1 MAWPVT
7 FRVFPVPCTQMVRSA
22 GKCPAVGRGSCI
34 EVAPCQVVRGRY
46 PGSGSLI
53 MKPDAFAGMLRV
65 CRLAS
70 AVDAEN
76 QAGMS

>member
-7 FRVFPVPCTQMVRSA
+7 FRVFLARCAQMVQSA
-22 GKCPAVGRGSCI
+22 GKCPAVGRGPCI
-34 EVAPCQVVRGRY
+34 EVAPCQVVRGCY

-70 AVDAEN
+70 VVEAEN